1 MSAAV
6 IPGLVSVLMKKGKR
20 EGPEMETMGFFF
32 NLCFY

>member
-20 EGPEMETMGFFF
+20 EGPEMETMGFL